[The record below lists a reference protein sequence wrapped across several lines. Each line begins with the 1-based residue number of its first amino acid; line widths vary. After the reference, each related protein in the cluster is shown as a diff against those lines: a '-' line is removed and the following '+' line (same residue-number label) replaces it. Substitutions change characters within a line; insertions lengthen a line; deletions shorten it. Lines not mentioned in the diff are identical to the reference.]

1 MVNIDIN
8 DSGRWTSLF
17 SYKSIFLDIDIE
29 YGITH
34 WTSADK
40 YSLTIRDTKT
50 GFILVDKYQEFTTLE
65 ECEEYL
71 INYYNILE
79 NMVNY
84 ESQLY

>member
-1 MVNIDIN
+1 MVNIDAN

-29 YGITH
+29 YGITYH
-34 WTSADK
+34 KSPDK
-40 YSLTIRDTKT
+40 YSLSIRDAKT
-50 GFILVDKYQEFTTLE
+50 DFILVDKYQEFTILE

-84 ESQLY
+84 ENQLY